1 MKWIRWQGL
10 IAFII
15 IVGGLSAFFLLLID
29 GLVKRAIEKT
39 GTLIV
44 RAKVE
49 LNNANVTLFPL
60 GITLTRLQVTNPNA
74 PMTNAVEAERIS
86 FSMDLGQMLRH
97 RSIIEEMTIDRMQ
110 FRTDRETSGAI
121 SRRAKTPPGPLKKKI
136 TETIQLP
143 SLEIP
148 NIRQI
153 LDQEELGTLA
163 LVEQIR
169 EEIKTGREDWEKQI
183 DELPKKDKLREYR
196 KRIQKIKKSGKGGL
210 EGILGGVSGAVKLR
224 SDIKK
229 DLDRIKDARK
239 ALKKDL
245 KALDG
250 RVKEAKKA
258 PRKDINRL
266 REKYSLSTEGLS
278 NFTRLLLGQQI
289 GEWTETLLRWYET
302 ARPYLDRF
310 AKKDEGGPEVIKP
323 VRGKGV
329 DVRFQEDHPLP
340 DFLIRLA
347 NLSIDIPA
355 GTFSGKVKNITSEQ
369 HILGSPLI
377 FEVNGED
384 LKDFDVASFNGELN
398 RVSPSAPHDSFHLN
412 LKGYN
417 LKNLA
422 LSKSKQFPVQLRQ
435 GVTDLKGQA
444 SIKGAAIEASVS
456 ADLRKVRLETTLPK
470 DAKPIPKTMAS
481 TLADVKGFNLK
492 GGLSGTREAYDLSL
506 TSDLDRVLKNAVGKQ
521 VREQAARF
529 ERRLSR
535 AVNEKVNKQLDDLE
549 SKLSGMNFLDDE
561 LRSRLKIGDDLLKE
575 LAKAGEKGLKLP
587 F

>member
-49 LNNANVTLFPL
+49 LNDANVTLFPL